1 MPLNV
6 RQPPLDEFWTLSF
19 IYNPYQRGD
28 NFYFVKQMKYI
39 NVKKKKDLSPQ
50 ISAFYDISSGKLYM
64 FSVLN
69 MYYDS

>member
-28 NFYFVKQMKYI
+28 NFYFVKQKKYI
-39 NVKKKKDLSPQ
+39 NVKKKTRVPRFQLSMTFHLANS
-50 ISAFYDISSGKLYM
+50 ICSLS
-64 FSVLN
+64 
-69 MYYDS
+69 

>member
-39 NVKKKKDLSPQ
+39 NVKKKRPESP
-50 ISAFYDISSGKLYM
+50 D
-64 FSVLN
+64 FSFL
-69 MYYDS
+69 